1 MSTSIST
8 STITERQASSAL
20 PPLEAGDHL
29 DQPTFHERYE
39 AMPPGFRAELIGGVV
54 IVPSPLRV
62 DHAEYHVDVN
72 LWLGMYRAR
81 TPGVRCRDNGTAI
94 LGDDSEPQP
103 DLALVIDPAHGG
115 QTSINAKGY
124 SVGPPEL
131 VVEIATSSAAYDLY
145 EKRNDYERAG
155 VGEYVVVLVLEED
168 IRWFALEGDKFAT
181 VAADENG
188 VFRSRIFTGLWLD
201 APALFRGDAPAML
214 ATLEAGIATPEHAAF
229 VKRLATDAS

>member
-1 MSTSIST
+1 MST
-8 STITERQASSAL
+8 STITERRASSAL

-62 DHAEYHVDVN
+62 DHGEYHGDIN
-72 LWLGMYRAR
+72 AWLWLYRAR
-81 TPGVRCRDNGTAI
+81 TPGARLRDNATAI
-94 LGDDSEPQP
+94 LDEESEPQP
-103 DLALVIDPAHGG
+103 DSALVIDPALGG
-115 QTSINAKGY
+115 QTSINDKGY

-168 IRWFALEGDKFAT
+168 IRWFALEGDKFTAI
-181 VAADENG
+181 AADEKG
-188 VFRSRIFTGLWLD
+188 VFRSRIFPGLWLD

-214 ATLEAGIATPEHAAF
+214 NALEAGLATPEHAAF
-229 VKRLATDAS
+229 VKRLAEAGA